1 MSAPITLISGS
12 IDLVNGSVPRTVN
25 VYTVPT
31 GYVLVLDSVDLIL
44 TASTGATANAVY
56 TLGNSGS
63 ATAYEPTHLAN
74 TWAYWY
80 STPQPVQTAA
90 AGTVITAT
98 ITTNATATSQTGVI
112 ALQGYLI
119 PATGTIPNPPTP
131 PAPNTFLGTFY
142 TTDPAGNVVGG
153 VTISYALTIPQTG
166 TGLAL
171 DANPHTVTS
180 DNTGLVSI
188 PMEPGATYKLW
199 SALNAPVLVTIPAT
213 ATSPYALPNWTY
225 NS

>member
-1 MSAPITLISGS
+1 MASPVTIASAS
-12 IDLVNGSVPRTVN
+12 IDFVTGATPRTVN

-31 GYVLVLDSVDLIL
+31 GYSFVLDQIDTVTTSV
-44 TASTGATANAVY
+44 TNAGLDPVI
-56 TLGNSGS
+56 TFGNSGNHS
-63 ATAYEPTHLAN
+63 AYEATHLKG
-74 TWAYWY
+74 TWFYWY
-80 STPQPVQTAA
+80 SVPPIQQTAP

-98 ITTNATATSQTGVI
+98 ITANSTATAQTGVV
-112 ALQGYLI
+112 ALNGYLI

-131 PAPNTFLGTFY
+131 PAPNTFFGTFF

-180 DNTGLVSI
+180 DNTGLVQI

-199 SALNAPVLVTIPAT
+199 SALNAPILVTIPLT